1 MHVSRNKVE
10 RAIEKRLSEAMNR
23 EKPPIGPVLVQY
35 LSDWG
40 KWLGNREGSCRSDDW
55 HVLFFRW
62 ALGGRADEFKQWAEH
77 RETEQTEGALA
88 AIQKVCEFNWPH
100 NLAGHLFGQLWGWL
114 QVELKKP
121 GIPKP
126 LNVREQ
132 MVSLEKHAKESGQ
145 RVKKWNFM
153 GPCVTAQFEEIEK

>member
-10 RAIEKRLSEAMNR
+10 RAIEKRLTEAMNR
-23 EKPPIGPVLVQY
+23 EKPPIGAELAQY
-35 LSDWG
+35 LADWG
-40 KWLGNREGSCRSDDW
+40 QWLGRRDGSCRSSDW
-55 HVLFFRW
+55 HVHFLRW
-62 ALGGRADEFKQWAEH
+62 SLGGSAGEFKQWAE
-77 RETEQTEGALA
+77 RKGTEQAEGALA
-88 AIQKVCEFNWPH
+88 TIQKVYDFNWPH

-126 LNVREQ
+126 LNVQEQ
-132 MVSLEKHAKESGQ
+132 MEALQKHAKERGE